1 MADSMSCRF
10 SDDGWPIQYDFD
22 RILHSY
28 ELIYDEVERNP
39 VEATVEEAP
48 MHMYDYDEVISKPRI
63 FTPPLQYQRNAF
75 VRDILYTY
83 MEDAGEKIRKLAVLG
98 CGSMSLERFLVAL
111 MGSMGIERVVSV
123 DIDENELA
131 KGLKLLNLAETQNE
145 NVICNSN
152 SLPVL
157 LDVYKGDI
165 LEYDE
170 RLAGAGCVCSTEVI
184 EHIPKEDA
192 ARYVRSVL
200 LNIRPQLFIISTPN
214 HEYNEV
220 FGMAQGQ
227 FRHAD
232 HKFEFTRQQFKNWLF
247 EILSDFLTD
256 YEYTVKYVGNVQ
268 GYNRFGGATQFG
280 IIRRKRNEIITMLPH
295 SCSRPYKK
303 VGELVVE
310 NSFFPLE
317 REKVRQAFI
326 LWLQENPLLQENLI
340 KSYIGEFWRVCMTA
354 VLKNI
359 ELPAQ
364 LKKRL
369 DKKTLVDVLRFQ
381 CNGRVIYE
389 TYDGEIYLN
398 IPHNVTKDELIEI
411 MTSKSS

>member
-1 MADSMSCRF
+1 MRKTTNERRNEQDMKGGMNKTENELLKRHLLCTVLFAGFLNIEVFPLGKATSIL
-10 SDDGWPIQYDFD
+10 PIHMD

-48 MHMYDYDEVISKPRI
+48 VHMYDYDEVVSKPRI

-131 KGLKLLNLAETQNE
+131 KGLKLLNLAENQNE

-192 ARYVRSVL
+192 TRYVRSVL
-200 LNIRPQLFIISTPN
+200 LNIQPQLFIISTPN

-232 HKFEFTRQQFKNWLF
+232 HKFEFTRQQFKNW
-247 EILSDFLTD
+247 
-256 YEYTVKYVGNVQ
+256 
-268 GYNRFGGATQFG
+268 
-280 IIRRKRNEIITMLPH
+280 
-295 SCSRPYKK
+295 
-303 VGELVVE
+303 
-310 NSFFPLE
+310 
-317 REKVRQAFI
+317 
-326 LWLQENPLLQENLI
+326 
-340 KSYIGEFWRVCMTA
+340 
-354 VLKNI
+354 
-359 ELPAQ
+359 
-364 LKKRL
+364 
-369 DKKTLVDVLRFQ
+369 
-381 CNGRVIYE
+381 
-389 TYDGEIYLN
+389 
-398 IPHNVTKDELIEI
+398 
-411 MTSKSS
+411 